1 MVDGIGEAIGTV
13 VYINLLLSVNLEL
26 QSGELAGNQFS
37 RDSIPV
43 KVSLVS
49 QPVEYVVLEVLIQVA
64 ATAIVSCPVS
74 VTDLFRL
81 EARTYLR
88 DPRSQFRV

>member
-64 ATAIVSCPVS
+64 AAAIVSCSVS
-74 VTDLFRL
+74 ATGLFRL
-81 EARTYLR
+81 EVRTYLR
-88 DPRSQFRV
+88 DLLSRVRE

>member
-1 MVDGIGEAIGTV
+1 V
-13 VYINLLLSVNLEL
+13 
-26 QSGELAGNQFS
+26 Q
-37 RDSIPV
+37 
-43 KVSLVS
+43 
-49 QPVEYVVLEVLIQVA
+49 YVVLEVLIQVA
-64 ATAIVSCPVS
+64 AAAIVSCPVS